1 MSRSGF
7 IALMSVVFCVVTF
20 IFQDVFAHFNDESS
34 FFFFSVTEVAESFLE
49 LVTDETKDGEALIV
63 LPDGASSMEFPVLG

>member
-20 IFQDVFAHFNDESS
+20 IFQDAFAHFNDESS
-34 FFFFSVTEVAESFLE
+34 FFSVTEVAESFLE